1 MTGIQFITDEQG
13 NKLSAVVP
21 ISLFELLIKEVDLAK
36 FSAGVSQISG
46 AQDDEIIPHDVVD
59 LMVSKGV
66 TLQAAW
72 RLHRGMTQKEVAV
85 KLGIKQAAVS
95 QFEKSDNPR
104 AENIARLAE
113 LYDCRPTQLVM
124 R

>member
-21 ISLFELLIKEVDLAK
+21 ISVFERLIKEVGLAL
-36 FSAGVSQISG
+36 FSPDISQASG
-46 AQDDEIIPHDVVD
+46 SQDDELVPHEVVEI
-59 LMVSKGV
+59 MVSKGV
-66 TLQAAW
+66 TIQAAW
-72 RLHRGMTQKEVAV
+72 RLHRGMTQKEVAE

-104 AENIARLAE
+104 PENIARLAE
-113 LYDCRPTQLVM
+113 LYGCRPTQLVM
-124 R
+124 G